1 MVEYGVELG
10 PCVGSQHCYTG
21 FSEVGYP
28 FEQRLF
34 RQEAANLEKAAM
46 LVDVGYTFGNL
57 SA

>member
-28 FEQRLF
+28 FEQRGCC
-34 RQEAANLEKAAM
+34 QVSANVENAAV
-46 LVDVGYTFGNL
+46 LVDVGYAFGNL